1 MQEKKKKLTG
11 QQGELMRSLGISMDD
26 LIANDEGYIT
36 EEHQE
41 SVLKGQGYQLQQYA
55 ILSGIFTLMSVIFS
69 GIALANPD
77 KLLPLLFMGLFFL
90 TVGLSAGGLRL
101 YQGRKV
107 KAELANNRFETV
119 QGIAVVNV
127 SWEEAYLEINGL
139 KLNASPDVLRRVQHL
154 QPYIIHYLPGSK
166 VILSMQHIEENSN
179 IRESSAR
186 LQDKTTRGDTLDY
199 DNDESEGMRSGSAS

>member
-11 QQGELMRSLGISMDD
+11 QQGELMRALDITMDD

-41 SVLKGQGYQLQQYA
+41 SILKGQDYQYQQYN
-55 ILSGIFTLMSVIFS
+55 ILAGVFTFMSVVFA
-69 GIALANPD
+69 GIASANTD

-90 TVGLSAGGLRL
+90 VVGLSSGGYGVYKR
-101 YQGRKV
+101 RKV
-107 KAELANNRFETV
+107 KAELASNHFETV

-139 KLNASPDVLRRVQHL
+139 KLNASPDILRRVQHL

-186 LQDKTTRGDTLDY
+186 LEDNVTPGDTLDY
-199 DNDESEGMRSGSAS
+199 GSHESARYSGSKS